1 MRLATCDLRTADGES
16 WPIDM
21 KSKTQLRRR
30 GGAGRG
36 AESALRELITISRA
50 VGADPDLVQGGG
62 GNTSVKTRDGVVMLV
77 KASGTSLADME
88 GSRGWALLDL
98 AKLEAILAVKG
109 LSALASARRE
119 KRVLE
124 LLAGTVIRPAGA
136 RPSVESN
143 LHALLDRVVIHT
155 HPVGLNVLLCSRR
168 SRQLS
173 LEVVGKPRGE
183 PLYVPYIDPG
193 YTLAARMETE
203 IARYRRRHGAPP
215 AVVLLEN
222 HGLFVAAP
230 EVDEC
235 LALSK
240 EITDR
245 GRRFIG
251 GKRVNP
257 LVPSAAM
264 NGAGKQDGA
273 ALEVRRALIR
283 GGAAALEVRRDDTPL
298 AREFIDSREAMAAAG
313 QGAFT
318 PDQIV
323 YCRTHPLLLTPGDGR
338 QFRAVAAYRS
348 KHGLDPRVVLSPR
361 TGVFYAAPDL
371 RQLRIVA
378 EVYRSAMAT
387 ILRSSRAGGP
397 RFLTP
402 RQARFIEGWEV
413 EAFRAR
419 LSAGKDRKG

>member
-1 MRLATCDLRTADGES
+1 MARTRTS
-16 WPIDM
+16 THHT
-21 KSKTQLRRR
+21 S
-30 GGAGRG
+30 RG
-36 AESALRELITISRA
+36 AAEALRELITISRA

-62 GNTSVKTRDGVVMLV
+62 GNTSVKTRDGVVMVV
-77 KASGTSLADME
+77 KASGTSLADMDP
-88 GSRGWALLDL
+88 GRGWALLDL
-98 AKLEAILAVKG
+98 ARLRSILAVKG
-109 LSALASARRE
+109 LSALPSARRE

-168 SRQLS
+168 SRELS
-173 LEVVGKPRGE
+173 WEVVGKPRGE

-193 YTLAARMETE
+193 YTLAARMEVE

-230 EVDEC
+230 EVEEC

-273 ALEVRRALIR
+273 AQDVRGALLEG
-283 GGAAALEVRRDDTPL
+283 GGAPLEVRRDDTPL
-298 AREFIDSREAMAAAG
+298 AREFLDSPEAMAAAR

-323 YCRTHPLLLTPGDGR
+323 YCRTQPLVLPPEDER
-338 QFRAVAAYRS
+338 RFRAVESYRS
-348 KHGLDPRVVLSPR
+348 RYGLDPRVVLSP
-361 TGVFYAAPDL
+361 GIGIFYAAPDL
-371 RQLRIVA
+371 RQLRIVG
-378 EVYRSAMAT
+378 EVYRSAMAA
-387 ILRSSRAGGP
+387 ILRSARAGGP
-397 RFLTP
+397 RFLTR

-419 LSAGKDRKG
+419 LSAGAVTHPRSKGRKE